1 MNRPMPDADAQ
12 LEAALAEVAALLALL
27 AECRPH
33 VEFGREVA
41 ERELMFAGG
50 IVSVVSRATHERDA
64 CIALL
69 DRIDAAVQR

>member
-41 ERELMFAGG
+41 EREK
-50 IVSVVSRATHERDA
+50 EP
-64 CIALL
+64 
-69 DRIDAAVQR
+69 Q